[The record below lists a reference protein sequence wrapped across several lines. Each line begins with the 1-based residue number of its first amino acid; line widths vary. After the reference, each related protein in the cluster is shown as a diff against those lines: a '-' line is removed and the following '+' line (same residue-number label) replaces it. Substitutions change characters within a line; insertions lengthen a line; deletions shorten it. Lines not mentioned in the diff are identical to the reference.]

1 MTAIKHTPEQ
11 CEQALAG
18 IKDLIEQIK
27 RIEDEDVKKH
37 VCESAIDICNNL
49 LRERGKEV
57 WGQFNFAISSIC

>member
-57 WGQFNFAISSIC
+57 